1 MKKLLLILF
10 ALFLTG
16 CAVGNKYNYQSSSM
30 ALPIKPVE
38 HKSLILSVEDFRPY
52 VLSGDKE
59 PNFVGLQRGGFGNP
73 FDVTTSTGKPMTED
87 MSAAIVKG
95 LTDIGYRVVSVQD
108 KPGKVYL
115 VNSAASEGAT
125 RIVVL
130 KVYDWKSDVLMSMKL
145 HCDLRLSVF
154 DPNGKLLAENA
165 IKFVKEIG
173 GAQMGA
179 AKNSAALA
187 DEFAKQIGYL
197 FNKEE
202 VRDALR

>member
-1 MKKLLLILF
+1 MKKYLLILV
-10 ALFLTG
+10 AVLLTG
-16 CAVGNKYNYQSSSM
+16 CAAGNKYSYQSSSM
-30 ALPIKPVE
+30 TLPIKPVD
-38 HKSLILSVEDFRPY
+38 HNTLILSVEEFRPY
-52 VLSGDKE
+52 VLNGDKD

-87 MSAAIVKG
+87 MSSAIVKG
-95 LTDIGYRVVSVQD
+95 LIDIGYRVVNIQD

-115 VNSAASEGAT
+115 VSAAAKEGAT

-130 KVYDWKSDVLMSMKL
+130 KVYDWKSDIYMSMNL

-154 DPNGKLLAENA
+154 DASGKLLAENTM
-165 IKFVKEIG
+165 KFVREIS
-173 GAQMGA
+173 GAHMSA
-179 AKNSAALA
+179 AKNSEAAS

-197 FNKEE
+197 FNKVE

>member
-1 MKKLLLILF
+1 MKKFMFVLF
-10 ALFLTG
+10 AVFLTG
-16 CAVGNKYNYQSSSM
+16 CAAGNKYNYQSSSM
-30 ALPIKPVE
+30 SLPIKPVD
-38 HKSLILSVEDFRPY
+38 HKTLILSVEDFRPY
-52 VLSGDKE
+52 VLNGDKE

-95 LTDIGYRVVSVQD
+95 LMDIGYRVVNVKD

-115 VNSAASEGAT
+115 VSSAAKEGAA

-130 KVYDWKSDVLMSMKL
+130 KVYDWKSDIYMSMKL

-154 DPNGKLLAENA
+154 DASGKLLAENTM
-165 IKFVKEIG
+165 KFSREIS
-173 GAQMGA
+173 GAHMGA
-179 AKNSAALA
+179 AKNSEAAA